1 MHKPSKTSDP
11 FNTTLLQEKG
21 GAFINILTKACNTV
35 EKKKVNK
42 WKKVIEKSR
51 KLLEL
56 NQNTVDSD

>member
-35 EKKKVNK
+35 EKKK
-42 WKKVIEKSR
+42 
-51 KLLEL
+51 
-56 NQNTVDSD
+56 

>member
-11 FNTTLLQEKG
+11 FNTTHLQEKG